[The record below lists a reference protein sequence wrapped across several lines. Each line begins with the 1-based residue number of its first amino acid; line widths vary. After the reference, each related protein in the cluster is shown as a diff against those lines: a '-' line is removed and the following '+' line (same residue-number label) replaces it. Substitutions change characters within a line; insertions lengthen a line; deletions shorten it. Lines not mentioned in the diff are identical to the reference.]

1 MGVFICWSGD
11 RSKAIAK
18 ALQPLLGSILS
29 PPPSIFLSEDI
40 DKGAEWFPA
49 VRARLNSSRAGII
62 VLTHENIRS
71 PWIHF
76 EAGAIAKT
84 LDADP
89 AVETNKNAS
98 AAVGSESRPTIF
110 PLLHGVNASE
120 ISGPLSAYQSTST
133 TRADIGRL
141 VSALARILAIT
152 VPKHEG
158 DEFVIED
165 TVWFAF
171 ERTLKTATAPLAKVI
186 PDFEALFH
194 RKTFEEAFHQCTS
207 QDWLGRYE
215 AARAT
220 QGRLKDHQDLVKAA
234 CPGHEQGLFQMLLA
248 DLDIYAMAIEALL
261 ITPKEFD
268 LGTDGELT
276 MDSGTR
282 TCCENH
288 RLAIKSVSMRL
299 LHPLDAP
306 LTTAAVR
313 FMAAGTD
320 EERRAIVHR
329 VEGRVRWFREVAYE
343 AASEK
348 GSAEAACAALT
359 ELMKETTQAADRET
373 DALSPSKPEPILQ
386 CPTPD
391 RLMTF
396 RASSWDLDRIFYYR
410 LVYYFETAAFRW
422 PGVAVAKPPAS
433 ARGRPSEMALPME
446 HDLFCAARDVEMEC
460 ERYRARTK
468 GGSLMPLMYALDA
481 LQGLDPRE
489 YKTEPVEPV
498 VRVVTSAI
506 HVVQTELGPLLD
518 SDEGAAIKGLLAK
531 VWPANTSK

>member
-11 RSKAIAK
+11 RSKAIAH
-18 ALQPLLGSILS
+18 ALQTLLRSILS

-40 DKGAEWFPA
+40 DKGAEWFHA
-49 VRARLNSSRAGII
+49 VRASLNSSLAGII
-62 VLTHENIRS
+62 VLTHENIRN

-76 EAGAIAKT
+76 EAGAIART
-84 LDADP
+84 LGADP
-89 AVETNKNAS
+89 AVETKMNA
-98 AAVGSESRPTIF
+98 AAAGNESKPTIF
-110 PLLHGVNASE
+110 PLLHGVNAGE
-120 ISGPLSAYQSTST
+120 ITGPLSAYQSTST

-152 VPKHEG
+152 LPKHKS
-158 DEFVIED
+158 DEFVVAD
-165 TVWFAF
+165 DDWFAF
-171 ERTLKTATAPLAKVI
+171 ERTLKTATAPLATVI
-186 PDFEALFH
+186 PDFKSLFH
-194 RKTFEEAFHQCTS
+194 RKTFEEPFHQCTS

-215 AARAT
+215 AARST
-220 QGRLKDHQDLVKAA
+220 ERRLKEHYDLVKAA

-248 DLDIYAMAIEALL
+248 DLDVYAMAIEALL

-268 LGTDGELT
+268 LRTDGELT

-299 LHPLDAP
+299 LHPLDPP

-329 VEGRVRWFREVAYE
+329 VEGRIRWFREVAYE
-343 AASEK
+343 VASEK
-348 GSAEAACAALT
+348 GRAEAECAALT
-359 ELMKETTQAADRET
+359 ELMKETTQDDDRGT
-373 DALSPSKPEPILQ
+373 DAPSLSKPEPVLQ
-386 CPTPD
+386 CPKPE

-396 RASSWDLDRIFYYR
+396 RTSSWDLDRIFYYR

-422 PGVAVAKPPAS
+422 PRAAVAESTAS
-433 ARGRPSEMALPME
+433 TGGKSQKVAAPME

-481 LQGLDPRE
+481 LQGLHPGQSA
-489 YKTEPVEPV
+489 TEPVE
-498 VRVVTSAI
+498 RAVTSAI
-506 HVVQTELGPLLD
+506 NVVRTELDPLRD
-518 SDEGAAIKGLLAK
+518 SNEGAAIKRTLDK
-531 VWPANTSK
+531 VWQR